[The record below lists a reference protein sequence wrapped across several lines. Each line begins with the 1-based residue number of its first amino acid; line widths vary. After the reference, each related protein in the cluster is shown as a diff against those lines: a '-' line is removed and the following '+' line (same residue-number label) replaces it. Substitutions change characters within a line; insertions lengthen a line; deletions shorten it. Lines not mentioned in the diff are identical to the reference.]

1 MSPISTCLRLTT
13 VGAALILCS
22 FVNVAP
28 AQSAGSPAKANQAIP
43 VQAFVPTAPIVFHGD
58 GSGLLCYEIYLTNMS
73 KEGWVLQRITSIG
86 DGGPAL
92 LKVDGKDLQSVL
104 SHPGRP
110 DLKGD
115 ALYELAP
122 GERVIAFLWIKLSGP
137 VPKQLRHELIFKKS
151 GDGKLLEMNAVATK
165 VSDVTT
171 TIASPLPGKNW
182 LAAGA
187 PSNTSDHRRA
197 IAVIDGTPHI
207 SQRYAIDW
215 VQIDEKGSTYRGEAK
230 DNRNYYCYGAE
241 ALAAADATVVEV
253 KDGIPE
259 NTPGEASHAVE
270 ITLETVAGNHVNLD
284 LGGGVFAMYA
294 HFQPGSIRVKVGD
307 KVSRG
312 QVLGLVGNS
321 GNSSE
326 PHLHF
331 QLMDRNSPLG
341 SEGLPYKMEFQLTGH
356 SSGLEHPRIDHLP
369 SPRTE
374 QGEMPLENEIV
385 DF

>member
-28 AQSAGSPAKANQAIP
+28 AQSAGSPAKPNQAIP
-43 VQAFVPTAPIVFHGD
+43 VQALVPTAPIVFHGD

-73 KEGWVLQRITSIG
+73 KEGWVLQRITATV

-92 LKVDGKDLQSVL
+92 LKVDGKDLQNVL

-122 GERVIAFLWIKLSGP
+122 GERVIAFLWIKLSAT
-137 VPKQLRHELIFKKS
+137 VPKQLKHELIFRKS
-151 GDGKLLEMNAVATK
+151 GDDKLMEMNAVATE

-171 TIASPLPGKNW
+171 TIASPLRGKNW

-187 PSNTSDHRRA
+187 PSNTSDHRLA
-197 IAVIDGTPHI
+197 IVVIDGTPHI
-207 SQRYAIDW
+207 AQRYAIDW
-215 VQIDEKGSTYRGEAK
+215 VQIDEKGSTYKGAAK

-270 ITLETVAGNHVNLD
+270 ITLDTVAGNHVNLD

-341 SEGLPYKMEFQLTGH
+341 SEGLPYKMEFRLTGH
-356 SSGLEHPRIDHLP
+356 SSGLEHPTIDRLR

>member
-1 MSPISTCLRLTT
+1 MSTFSTCSRWKILC
-13 VGAALILCS
+13 AALIFCGC
-22 FVNVAP
+22 VTVAV
-28 AQSAGSPAKANQAIP
+28 AQSTGSPPKPGPPIP
-43 VQAFVPTAPIVFHGD
+43 VAALVPTAPIVFRGD
-58 GSGLLCYEIYLTNMS
+58 GNGLLCYEIYLTNMS
-73 KEGWVLQRITSIG
+73 KQSWILQSIQAIG

-92 LKVDGKDLQSVL
+92 LKLDGKGLQSAL
-104 SHPGRP
+104 RHPGRP
-110 DLKGD
+110 DLKDD

-122 GERVIAFLWIKLSGP
+122 GERVIAFIWIKLTGS
-137 VPKQLRHELIFKKS
+137 VPAQLRHELTLRKS
-151 GDGKLLEMNAVATK
+151 GDDKLFEMNAATTRI
-165 VSDVTT
+165 SDVIT
-171 TIASPLPGKNW
+171 TITPPLRGKNW
-182 LAAGA
+182 LAGNG
-187 PSNTSDHRRA
+187 PSNTSDHRRTF
-197 IAVIDGTPHI
+197 IVIDGIPHI
-207 SQRYAIDW
+207 AQRYAIDW
-215 VQIDEKGSTYRGEAK
+215 VQIDEKGSTYKGAAK

-331 QLMDRNSPLG
+331 QLMDRNSPLA
-341 SEGLPYKMEFQLTGH
+341 SEG
-356 SSGLEHPRIDHLP
+356 
-369 SPRTE
+369 
-374 QGEMPLENEIV
+374 
-385 DF
+385 

>member
-1 MSPISTCLRLTT
+1 VLVTQDGLR
-13 VGAALILCS
+13 
-22 FVNVAP
+22 
-28 AQSAGSPAKANQAIP
+28 
-43 VQAFVPTAPIVFHGD
+43 VFHRPV
-58 GSGLLCYEIYLTNMS
+58 LLQIGAQRTAKHLESAEIS
-73 KEGWVLQRITSIG
+73 R
-86 DGGPAL
+86 
-92 LKVDGKDLQSVL
+92 
-104 SHPGRP
+104 
-110 DLKGD
+110 D
-115 ALYELAP
+115 AKFVTDDKP
-122 GERVIAFLWIKLSGP
+122 
-137 VPKQLRHELIFKKS
+137 
-151 GDGKLLEMNAVATK
+151 LEMNAAGTK

-171 TIASPLPGKNW
+171 TITSPLRGKNW

-197 IAVIDGTPHI
+197 IVVIDGTPHI
-207 SQRYAIDW
+207 AQRYAIDW
-215 VQIDEKGSTYRGEAK
+215 VQIDEKGSTYKGAAR

-241 ALAAADATVVEV
+241 ALAAADATVMEV

-331 QLMDRNSPLG
+331 QLMDRNSQLG

-356 SSGLEHPRIDHLP
+356 SSGLEHPTIDRLP
-369 SPRTE
+369 SPRSE

>member
-1 MSPISTCLRLTT
+1 MSLSSSCLRLKTLC
-13 VGAALILCS
+13 ALILCG
-22 FVNVAP
+22 FVTVAS
-28 AQSAGSPAKANQAIP
+28 AQATNSPPKSGQPIP

-58 GSGLLCYEIYLTNMS
+58 DGGYLCYEIYLTNMS
-73 KEGWVLQRITSIG
+73 KQAWVLQRIQAIG
-86 DGGPAL
+86 DDGVVL
-92 LKVDGKDLQSVL
+92 LKLDEKDLQGVL
-104 SHPGRP
+104 RHPGRP

-122 GERVIAFLWIKLSGP
+122 GECVIAFIWIKLPGS
-137 VPKQLRHELIFKKS
+137 VPRQLRHELVFRKS
-151 GDGKLLEMNAVATK
+151 GDNKLLEMKVANTTN
-165 VSDVTT
+165 VSDATT
-171 TIASPLPGKNW
+171 TVTSPLRGKNW
-182 LAAGA
+182 LAANG

-197 IAVIDGTPHI
+197 IIVIDGTPRI

-215 VQIDEKGSTYRGEAK
+215 VQIDDKGSTYKGEAK
-230 DNRNYYCYGAE
+230 DNRSYYCYGAE
-241 ALAAADATVVEV
+241 ALAVADATVVEV
-253 KDGIPE
+253 VNGIPQ
-259 NTPGEASHAVE
+259 NTPGGGPLAVE
-270 ITLETVAGNHVNLD
+270 ITLDTVAGNHVNLD

-307 KVSRG
+307 KVPRG

-341 SEGLPYKMEFQLTGH
+341 SEGLPYNMEFQLTGH
-356 SSGLEHPRIDHLP
+356 SDGSEHPKIDHLS
-369 SPRTE
+369 SPQPR
-374 QGEMPLENEIV
+374 QGEIPLENEVV